1 MHQDCTKRDLSCSS
15 KRTFDR
21 MGDSRRWWDRFRV
34 DVVVG
39 CLVRRWWDRFWVDVV
54 VGCLVRRFAY
64 LIAGVVFMVA
74 TAPS

>member
-1 MHQDCTKRDLSCSS
+1 
-15 KRTFDR
+15 
-21 MGDSRRWWDRFRV
+21 
-34 DVVVG
+34 VVG